1 MNVAAV
7 PEPGPS
13 LLMIEGG
20 LTVIAVA
27 VSFCWPRLGAP
38 FFARVERV
46 FTRLARRRGLAVAFT
61 GAAALG
67 LRLALLPFCP
77 IPNPFLP
84 NDFSFLLAAD
94 TFASGR
100 LTNATPAMWKHFESI
115 HITMQ
120 PTYMS
125 MYFPAQGLVLAAGR
139 LLFGH
144 PWFGVLCAS
153 ALMCAAICWMLQ
165 AWLPPTW
172 ALLGG
177 LLAVLRLGLFSY
189 WINTYSGGGSVAA
202 LGGALLLGA
211 LPRFMR
217 NVRLRDAILLA
228 AGAIL
233 LATTRPFE
241 GVLLCIPVGAALLR
255 WMLIGANRPAG
266 AVLARRLALPVA
278 MMVAAGA
285 WMGWYNYRAFG
296 SAATLPYTVNRA
308 TYAMAPY
315 FVWQAQRP
323 EPLYRHAEMRR
334 FYYVSELND
343 YAKIHSRSGFVTQ
356 TLLKGL
362 TTVMFFAGVA
372 LAPPLFMLRR
382 VLLDRRTRFLVVCVV
397 VLAAGMII
405 EIFLIPHY
413 LAPFTAAFYA
423 LGLQGMRHL
432 RVWQPGGE
440 PVGRGIVR
448 LTVMLC
454 VVLAGVRAGAKPL
467 HLKFSEWPVA
477 QWIDTWYGPGQFG
490 GERARIA
497 KQLEQLPGKQL
508 VIVQYSAD
516 HNPFNEWVYNRAD
529 IDDAKVI
536 WAQKMDAAD
545 DLELMQHYKDRKV
558 WLAQPDA
565 QPAEIS
571 PYTPAAQEAAS
582 LR

>member
-7 PEPGPS
+7 ADSGPS
-13 LLMIEGG
+13 LMLIEGG
-20 LTVIAVA
+20 LTLIAVA

-38 FFARVERV
+38 FFARVEDV
-46 FTRLARRRGLAVAFT
+46 FARLARRRGLAVAFT

-144 PWFGVLCAS
+144 PWFGVLCTS

-202 LGGALLLGA
+202 LGGALVLGA

-217 NVRLRDAILLA
+217 DAKLRDAILMA
-228 AGAIL
+228 TGAIL

-255 WMLIGANRPAG
+255 WMLTGANRPTG

-278 MMVAAGA
+278 MMIAAGA

-296 SAATLPYTVNRA
+296 SAKTLPYTVNRA

-323 EPLYRHAEMRR
+323 EPVYRHAEMRR
-334 FYYVSELND
+334 FYYVNELND
-343 YAKIHSRSGFVTQ
+343 YAKIHSRSGFVVQ
-356 TLLKGL
+356 TLLKVL

-382 VLLDRRTRFLVVCVV
+382 VLLDRRTRFLVVCVL
-397 VLAAGMII
+397 VLMAGMII

-413 LAPFTAAFYA
+413 LAPFTAVFYA

-432 RVWQPGGE
+432 RVWRPGGE
-440 PVGRGIVR
+440 PVGLGIVR

-467 HLKFSEWPVA
+467 HLKLAQWPVS

-490 GERARIA
+490 AERVRIA
-497 KQLEQLPGKQL
+497 KQLERLPGKQL

-516 HNPFNEWVYNRAD
+516 HNPFDEWVYNRAD
-529 IDDAKVI
+529 IDDAKVV

-545 DLELMQHYKDRKV
+545 DLELMQHYRDRRV
-558 WLAQPDA
+558 WLVQPDA